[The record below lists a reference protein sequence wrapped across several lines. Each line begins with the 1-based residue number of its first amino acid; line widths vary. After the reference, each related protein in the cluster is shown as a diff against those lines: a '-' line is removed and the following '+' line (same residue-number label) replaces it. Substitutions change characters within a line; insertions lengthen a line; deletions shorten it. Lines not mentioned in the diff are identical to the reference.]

1 VGNWT
6 GELKASVRQF
16 VRGRSTTLVA
26 VLALA
31 LGIGVATA
39 LFSVVHAVLLSPLP
53 YPDSERLVRV
63 HPINPQGT
71 RTNNFSEPNFEDL
84 RDATRSFEAL
94 ALYSSW
100 TQSVAGGTEPV
111 RAEVAVVS
119 DRFFDVLGV
128 SPRLGRPFSAEE
140 QAPGAVPTV
149 LVSDGFWRR
158 ALASRRDLA
167 AIALRHGGRSYAVI
181 GVLPPGPSFPVGA
194 DVWVP
199 KNQFPP
205 NSSRTANNW
214 RVVGRLR
221 PGVSLEQA
229 RQEASAVARR
239 LRERHGDDTWMADAD
254 VRSLR
259 EALTGDARPAL
270 LVLFAATGVLLLA
283 AWANVANLLL
293 AQAAGRE
300 RELAVRIA
308 LGATRGRLL
317 RQLVTEALV
326 LALVGGAAGVA
337 LAALGVRLLLAFEPG
352 RLPRADELGL
362 SPAVLLFALAAS
374 LVTALGLGLFT
385 GWRAVRRAGRTAL
398 VDGARG
404 AASGA
409 SRRVLDALVAS
420 QVAAAATL
428 LVGSGL
434 LGRSLAGLLD
444 VDPGFRTEHRVA
456 LDVSLPDADAPEALA
471 ERIRFHDEV
480 VARLRGLPGVDAVG
494 AVNAAPLAGGGADG
508 AYLATEQD
516 VPDFD
521 AFGQL
526 MKDPAIAGHAEFR
539 VAGPGYLSALGI
551 PLVRGRDFDARDAAD
566 TPHVALVSE
575 SLVRARFAGI
585 DPIGRRIHFG
595 NMDGDM
601 RPYTIVGVVGDVHDD
616 GLDAPPRPTFYANAR
631 QRPAAFGALSF
642 VAQVRGDPAAFTAA
656 ARDVVRTLAPE
667 LPPRV
672 RTLAALRDDSLA
684 QRRFAL
690 LLLAV
695 FAGGALALAALGV
708 YGVAAYTVARRTR
721 EMGVRLALGARPSQ
735 VLGLVVGQGT
745 RAVAVGGALG
755 LLGAFALG
763 RALASLLYGVRP
775 ADPATL
781 AAVAL
786 TIAAA
791 GVVASLAPARRA
803 ARLDPALALRDE

>member
-6 GELKASVRQF
+6 GELRASVRQF
-16 VRGRSTTLVA
+16 LRGRSTTLVA
-26 VLALA
+26 VLALS

-39 LFSVVHAVLLSPLP
+39 LFSVVHAVLLRPLP

-63 HPINPQGT
+63 QPINPKGL
-71 RTNNFSEPNFEDL
+71 RTNSVSEPNFEDL
-84 RDATRSFEAL
+84 RDGSRSFEAL

-100 TQSVAGGTEPV
+100 PQSVAGGSEPV

-119 DRFFDVLGV
+119 DRFFGVLGV
-128 SPRLGRPFSAEE
+128 SPRLGRPFSAED
-140 QAPGAVPTV
+140 QAPGAIPTA
-149 LVSDGFWRR
+149 LVSHAFWQR
-158 ALASRRDLA
+158 ALASRADLA
-167 AIALRHGGRSYAVI
+167 GLSLRSGGRSYAVI
-181 GVLPPGPSFPVGA
+181 GVLPPGPGFPVGA
-194 DVWVP
+194 DVWLP
-199 KNQFPP
+199 KNQFPRNP
-205 NSSRTANNW
+205 SRTANNW

-221 PGVSLEQA
+221 AGVSVEQA
-229 RQEASAVARR
+229 RHETSALARQ

-259 EALTGDARPAL
+259 EALTGDARQAL

-300 RELAVRIA
+300 REFAVRLA

-317 RQLVTEALV
+317 RQLGTETLV
-326 LALVGGAAGVA
+326 LASVGGLLGVA
-337 LAALGVRLLLAFEPG
+337 FATVGVRLLLAFEPG
-352 RLPRADELGL
+352 RLPRAEEVGS
-362 SPAVLLFALAAS
+362 SPAKLLFALAAS
-374 LVTALGLGLFT
+374 LATALGVGLFT
-385 GWRAVRRAGRTAL
+385 GWRAVRRASRTAL

-404 AASGA
+404 AATGT
-409 SRRVLDALVAS
+409 SRRLLDALVAS

-428 LVGSGL
+428 LVGGGL

-456 LDVSLPDADAPEALA
+456 LDVSLPEADSPEILT
-471 ERIRFHDEV
+471 ERVRFHDEV
-480 VARLRGLPGVDAVG
+480 VARLLALPGVSTVG
-494 AVNAAPLAGGGADG
+494 AVNTPPLAGGGADG
-508 AYLATEQD
+508 AFLATEQP
-516 VPDFD
+516 VVDFD
-521 AFGQL
+521 AFGRL

-539 VAGPGYLSALGI
+539 VAGPGYLAALGI
-551 PLVRGRDFDARDAAD
+551 PLVRGRDFDARDVAD
-566 TPHVALVSE
+566 APHVALVSE
-575 SLVRARFAGI
+575 ALVRARFAGV

-601 RPYTIVGVVGDVHDD
+601 RPYTIVGVVGDVRDD
-616 GLDAPPRPTFYANAR
+616 GLDAPPRPTFYASLR
-631 QRPAAFGALSF
+631 QRPRAFSALSF
-642 VAQVRGDPAAFTAA
+642 VAQVDGDPAAFAAA
-656 ARDVVRTLAPE
+656 AREVVRALAPE

-672 RTLAALRDDSLA
+672 RTLVSLRDDSLA
-684 QRRFAL
+684 ERRFAL

-721 EMGVRLALGARPSQ
+721 EMGVRLALGARPAQ

-745 RAVAVGGALG
+745 RAVAIGGALG
-755 LLGAFALG
+755 LFGAFALG
-763 RALASLLYGVRP
+763 RALSSLLYGVRP
-775 ADPATL
+775 ADPATV

-786 TIAAA
+786 LLAAA
-791 GVVASLAPARRA
+791 GVAASLVPARRA
-803 ARLDPALALRDE
+803 ARLDPARALRDE